1 VSRGVVAAGHPL
13 TAEAGARVLREGG
26 NAVDAAV
33 AAVATSLVT
42 ESPLTGLGAG
52 GYMLVH
58 RGAENVVL
66 DFFVAVPGAAGRERS
81 SELVPI
87 PVYFTAESQQVFH
100 IGAASCGV
108 LGVPAGLVAAA
119 ERFGS
124 VPLAELVA
132 PAVSMARDG
141 VTVNGEQAFF
151 LEILTPILTHFSE
164 GERIY
169 APEGRMLGEGDT
181 FRFPALGDALE
192 RLAAEGAEPFYRGDV
207 ATAVSDWV
215 LERGGTLG
223 HEDLAAYQPVARE
236 PVRVTFRGRE
246 ILTNPPP
253 SSGGVLIAYALALLE
268 AIGDTDLE
276 TMVGAMEA
284 AQAAR
289 GEEFLAGL
297 LSDGFAERF
306 LDPDAVARA
315 ASAIADRRR
324 SGAAPPDP
332 ADRLGSTTH
341 ITAVDA
347 DGSCASVTCSNGT
360 GSGVIV
366 PGTGIHVNNMLG
378 EEDLNPHGFHR
389 HAPSTRMPSMMSPT
403 VVVGVDGLEA
413 GLGSGGSNR
422 IRSAIL
428 QTLARLVADGVAV
441 DEAVVAPRVHFE
453 AGAVQ
458 AEPGVD
464 EEGLRRLER
473 RGYEVVR
480 WPDRNVFFG
489 GVHAVARDPG
499 SGRLQGGGDPRRGG
513 AVALA

>member
-1 VSRGVVAAGHPL
+1 
-13 TAEAGARVLREGG
+13 
-26 NAVDAAV
+26 VDAAV
-33 AAVATSLVT
+33 AAVATSIVT

-58 RGAENVVL
+58 RGSEDVVL
-66 DFFVAVPGAAGRERS
+66 DFFVAVPGAGGRKRS

-108 LGVPAGLVAAA
+108 PGVPAGLVAAA

-132 PAVSMARDG
+132 PAARMAQDG
-141 VTVNGEQAFF
+141 VIVNGEQAFF
-151 LEILTPILTHFSE
+151 LEILTPILTHFPE

-169 APEGRMLGEGDT
+169 APEGRILGEGDT
-181 FRFPALGDALE
+181 YRFRALGDALE
-192 RLAAEGAEPFYRGDV
+192 RLGAEGAEAFYRGEV
-207 ATAVSDWV
+207 AAAVSDWV
-215 LERGGTLG
+215 LQRGGTLAR
-223 HEDLAAYQPVARE
+223 EDLATYEPVARA
-236 PVRVTFRGRE
+236 PVRAAFGGRQV
-246 ILTNPPP
+246 LTNPPP

-268 AIGDTDLE
+268 ELGDTGLE
-276 TMVGAMEA
+276 LVVGAMEA

-289 GEEFLAGL
+289 GEEFLEGL

-306 LDPDAVARA
+306 LDPEAVARA
-315 ASAIADRRR
+315 ASGIADRRR
-324 SGAAPPDP
+324 AEAGPPDA

-341 ITAVDA
+341 ITAIDA
-347 DGSCASVTCSNGT
+347 DGNCASVTCSNGT

-378 EEDLNPHGFHR
+378 EEDLNPLGFHR
-389 HAPSTRMPSMMSPT
+389 HAPGTRLPSMMSPT
-403 VVVGVDGLEA
+403 VVLGDDGLEA

-428 QTLARLVADGVAV
+428 QTIVRMVAEGAGV

-464 EEGLRRLER
+464 EEALRRLER

-489 GVHAVARDPG
+489 GVHAVARHPRTGDL
-499 SGRLQGGGDPRRGG
+499 RGGGDPRRGG